1 MFAKALQ
8 RLNPSRTVAVTGR
21 WRKTVSW
28 FSALALASFA
38 GLATADAP
46 QFRVIKART
55 VLVDQVYRL
64 DAKLGYRFSAEALDA
79 LKNGVP
85 LALVL
90 DIEVYQPRRY
100 LWENVLADLKQR
112 YQIQYH
118 ALSEKYL
125 LRNQNSGA
133 QATFTNLDD
142 ALAWLG
148 DVGEIPIID
157 AHLLEPGE
165 RYMVRVRSRLD
176 IDKLPVPLRL
186 EAYVSSAW
194 WLTSGWYSWD
204 L

>member
-8 RLNPSRTVAVTGR
+8 RLIPPRIPAARSRLRETL
-21 WRKTVSW
+21 SW
-28 FSALALASFA
+28 ISALALASA
-38 GLATADAP
+38 TGLASADSP
-46 QFRVIKART
+46 QFRVIHART

-64 DAKLGYRFSAEALDA
+64 EAKLGYRFSAEALDA

-85 LALVL
+85 LFLVL

-118 ALSEKYL
+118 ALSDKYL
-125 LRNQNSGA
+125 LRNLNSGS
-133 QATFTNLDD
+133 QATFTGLDD

-148 DVGEIPIID
+148 GIGEIPIID
-157 AHLLEPGE
+157 AHLLSPGE

-186 EAYVSSAW
+186 EAYISSEW

>member
-8 RLNPSRTVAVTGR
+8 RLIPLREISARVR
-21 WRKTVSW
+21 LRKTLTWVS
-28 FSALALASFA
+28 AVALASVT
-38 GLATADAP
+38 GLATADSP
-46 QFRVIKART
+46 RFRVIHART

-64 DAKLGYRFSAEALDA
+64 EASLSYRFSAEALDA
-79 LKNGVP
+79 LRNGVP
-85 LALVL
+85 LTLIL

-118 ALSEKYL
+118 ALSDKYL
-125 LRNQNSGA
+125 LRNQNSGS
-133 QATFTNLDD
+133 QATFATLDG
-142 ALAWLG
+142 ALASLG
-148 DVGEIPIID
+148 DIGEIPIID
-157 AHLLEPGE
+157 AHLLSPGE

-186 EAYVSSAW
+186 EAYVSTDW